1 MRVGLC
7 SKKYR
12 VRVIIPFV
20 LICSLILFYYVLKR
34 LEPAFVEISRSYGEE
49 QVVDIIN
56 ITAADI
62 FSKYNVINAQ
72 QSKNEIIITDTSML
86 NALKSDF
93 TTELQEKLRDTKNTI
108 KIPLGSMSGF
118 YLLNGVGP
126 PVTVKILPISQVR
139 TDFEDKF
146 EGQGIN
152 YVKHSIYMNVR
163 VKIMY
168 RGFLLHSSSNVE
180 TSIPVIENIN
190 SGTVPQYYGAMDVL
204 Q

>member
-1 MRVGLC
+1 MRVGLYK
-7 SKKYR
+7 KKYR
-12 VRVIIPFV
+12 ARVIIPFV
-20 LICSLILFYYVLKR
+20 LIFSLILFYFVLKR

-49 QVVDIIN
+49 QVVDMIN

-86 NALKSDF
+86 NMLKSDF
-93 TTELQEKLRDTKNTI
+93 TTELQKKLRNTKNTI

-126 PVTVKILPISQVR
+126 PVTVKILPLSKVR

-152 YVKHSIYMNVR
+152 YVKHSIYMTVS
-163 VKIMY
+163 VEMLYK
-168 RGFLLHSSSNVE
+168 GFLLHSSSEVK

-190 SGTVPQYYGAMDVL
+190 SGTVPQYYGAMGVL